1 MGKRRAERTKGIKRV
16 HAICD
21 KCKNELPVQPTE
33 IYIDNLIIVEG
44 MRCKHCGQTYVTV
57 ITDNK
62 LRDSIFKLQELREE
76 LIKLR
81 RKQKFDYDFYTNDGR
96 KIPNYLVERWDKRI
110 NDKLEEIKATKNY
123 NIKYEKYLRRK
134 YLQRGEVYKNV
145 YGVSKEYGG
154 SNTEN
159 TKTDY

>member
-1 MGKRRAERTKGIKRV
+1 MGTRRAERKKGINRV

-21 KCKNELPVQPTE
+21 KCKNELPVQPAE

-76 LIKLR
+76 LIQLR

-96 KIPNYLVERWDKRI
+96 KIPNYLVERWEKKI
-110 NDKLEEIKATKNY
+110 NNKLEEIKTLKNY

>member
-1 MGKRRAERTKGIKRV
+1 M
-16 HAICD
+16 
-21 KCKNELPVQPTE
+21 
-33 IYIDNLIIVEG
+33 
-44 MRCKHCGQTYVTV
+44 
-57 ITDNK
+57 
-62 LRDSIFKLQELREE
+62 
-76 LIKLR
+76 R
-81 RKQKFDYDFYTNDGR
+81 RKQKFDYDFYTNDNR
-96 KIPNYLVERWDKRI
+96 KIPNYLVERWEKRI
-110 NDKLEEIKATKNY
+110 NDKLEEIKTLKNY